1 MATCVISV
9 DRGYSRKDA
18 KAAQDPRLATM
29 NAVGQKLNCDVAA
42 VADTSETLPG
52 ERIRAA
58 DVATARQDDLPV
70 T

>member
-1 MATCVISV
+1 M
-9 DRGYSRKDA
+9 D
-18 KAAQDPRLATM
+18 
-29 NAVGQKLNCDVAA
+29 AVGQKLNCDVVA